1 MLTLVSTLLALTPP
15 SGFTASI
22 ERVPVRVIGSTPL
35 VEVDSLGA
43 EVKLTG
49 LAIIGKAPRLCPK
62 QEATKGAVILKCAT
76 RKLWASFDRD
86 GQKAFVEFRELTSIA
101 WLDAD
106 ARIPPHAWSLKG
118 LSLPDACP
126 GQVPAARAECAL
138 GKGDLEVARAAWEEA
153 LLGPDLGLANL
164 RLGDLALLDG
174 DVVLAMNHYAKVIP
188 VGPVGRLAQA
198 RTCELAGNCFSEVES
213 KRIASDEG
221 LAPEF
226 ARELALYTLRRELV
240 SGRDRAAL
248 EFMTKRLS
256 MDPDLCE
263 AARTFCQKVVEVGL
277 GSADVE
283 ARIAGLSLYLND
295 RVRRGPRE
303 QALNRVASETAFE
316 LGAPAFAAAVL
327 ASNTPHV
334 EASALP
340 SHLLRIIKLY
350 TAANDHVRAEVILE
364 YADTKLGAVTRGA
377 EWSAVRKQL
386 RSNAKT
392 KRAVELPSLAADEQ
406 ALEALTSQVTLT
418 TDLARAARARSQAVE
433 NQRETP

>member
-1 MLTLVSTLLALTPP
+1 MLVSTLLALTPP

-22 ERVPVRVIGSTPL
+22 ERVPVRVVGTAPV

-62 QEATKGAVILKCAT
+62 QQVTKGAVIWKCST
-76 RKLWASFDRD
+76 RKLWASFDRE
-86 GQKAFVEFRELTSIA
+86 GEKAFVELRELTSRA

-106 ARIPPHAWSLKG
+106 SQIPLHAWSLKG
-118 LSLPDACP
+118 LALPDACP

-138 GKGDLEVARAAWEEA
+138 GRGELEVARAAWEEA
-153 LLGPDLGLANL
+153 LRGPDVGLAHL
-164 RLGDLALLDG
+164 RLGDLAILDG

-198 RTCELAGNCFSEVES
+198 RACELAGNCFSEVES

-221 LAPEF
+221 LGAEF
-226 ARELALYTLRRELV
+226 ARELALYTLRREV
-240 SGRDRAAL
+240 VAGRDRAAM

-263 AARTFCQKVVEVGL
+263 AARRFCQKVVEVAL
-277 GSADVE
+277 GSTDVE

-295 RVRRGPRE
+295 HIRRGPRE
-303 QALNRVASETAFE
+303 QSLNRVASDTAFE
-316 LGAPAFAAAVL
+316 LGAPGFAAAVL

-334 EASALP
+334 EPDALP
-340 SHLLRIIKLY
+340 SHLLRIVKLY
-350 TAANDHVRAEVILE
+350 ASANDRVRAEVILE
-364 YADTKLGAVTRGA
+364 YADTKLGPVTRGA

-386 RSNAKT
+386 RGNTKAKRT
-392 KRAVELPSLAADEQ
+392 VELPSLAADEQ
-406 ALEALTSQVTLT
+406 ALEAFTSQVTLT
-418 TDLARAARARSQAVE
+418 TDLARAAKARSQAVE
-433 NQRETP
+433 DQRETP